1 MQDLLFI
8 SHRIPWPLNKGEKI
22 RGWNL
27 IQHMSAKYRVHLGC
41 VVDDPADMAHVDKVH
56 EICASVGAFP
66 IRRRAQLRRALL
78 HAWPGRPLMP
88 DFYYSPRLQNWVDE
102 TLRRISIDVVYIYS
116 VAMGPYAIDLP
127 HNRKI
132 LDAQDIDSE
141 KWAEYARKARFP
153 MRLVW
158 AREGRTLLAYER
170 RAAAA
175 CCWTFFVSGPEA
187 SRFAELAPD
196 VASRAVAVENGVDLV
211 RFSPADSYAW
221 PFDEA
226 GECLVFTGNMDYWP
240 NADAVIWFARDIL
253 PRLRQTKPSLR
264 FWIVGA
270 NPTVDVRALAA
281 HPGVHVTGRVE
292 DVRPYVAHAAAIVCP
307 LRIARGIQNKVLEGM
322 AMGKPVIA
330 SPAAYEG
337 VRAVAGRDLLVADG
351 VEAFVTTIAEVLN
364 GAHPNLG
371 IAARAAMECGY
382 AWSAVL
388 AKLDGYLDPAA

>member
-1 MQDLLFI
+1 
-8 SHRIPWPLNKGEKI
+8 
-22 RGWNL
+22 
-27 IQHMSAKYRVHLGC
+27 
-41 VVDDPADMAHVDKVH
+41 
-56 EICASVGAFP
+56 
-66 IRRRAQLRRALL
+66 
-78 HAWPGRPLMP
+78 
-88 DFYYSPRLQNWVDE
+88 
-102 TLRRISIDVVYIYS
+102 
-116 VAMGPYAIDLP
+116 
-127 HNRKI
+127 
-132 LDAQDIDSE
+132 
-141 KWAEYARKARFP
+141 
-153 MRLVW
+153 
-158 AREGRTLLAYER
+158 
-170 RAAAA
+170 
-175 CCWTFFVSGPEA
+175 VSGPEA